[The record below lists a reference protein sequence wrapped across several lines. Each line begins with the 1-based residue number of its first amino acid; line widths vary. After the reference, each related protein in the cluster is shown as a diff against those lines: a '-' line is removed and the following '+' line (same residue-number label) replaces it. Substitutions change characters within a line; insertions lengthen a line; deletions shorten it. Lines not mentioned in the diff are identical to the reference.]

1 MSAKFSVSRRN
12 FIYLLSSVAFGIGC
26 QSSPAKGV
34 TPKWQSIR
42 SFKMKGDLR
51 AFWNVYGGDYLFNQD
66 QAVKHGFKNAQIS
79 NTYADYLNNQKEN
92 IDTFLNKNT
101 GNAWLKPPFFEKVVK
116 RNIKDAIGQGNTVG
130 FNSAIYVH
138 DIESAFERNFK
149 KLWSNEVVR
158 QSAQVDNFEEFVEE
172 NYRQQA
178 SWLSLPCKWSKQF
191 SPQKPVG
198 VYGPQLFNRDY
209 WGFVKP
215 STPAKLEQTHQAD
228 LRLWK
233 YIDPY
238 VDFYIADVY
247 MFYDLPDSIYYLAA
261 NIEENYRR
269 GRKFSNKPLY
279 AYFWLRY
286 HDSNKEMANRELPD
300 YLVEAAAVLPFF
312 TGAKGVVLWGYEPKN
327 VGQPYHNL
335 PVFINSLGRVADLS
349 AKIAKAKLVID
360 RPARELWR
368 DKKPLIRKFR
378 VSKNEWIL
386 LATNPWQSQQDKIV
400 VSTDCGSRSVK
411 LEIRGK
417 HTEIYHLQSSSLKR
431 ISAN

>member
-1 MSAKFSVSRRN
+1 
-12 FIYLLSSVAFGIGC
+12 
-26 QSSPAKGV
+26 
-34 TPKWQSIR
+34 
-42 SFKMKGDLR
+42 
-51 AFWNVYGGDYLFNQD
+51 
-66 QAVKHGFKNAQIS
+66 
-79 NTYADYLNNQKEN
+79 
-92 IDTFLNKNT
+92 
-101 GNAWLKPPFFEKVVK
+101 
-116 RNIKDAIGQGNTVG
+116 
-130 FNSAIYVH
+130 
-138 DIESAFERNFK
+138 
-149 KLWSNEVVR
+149 
-158 QSAQVDNFEEFVEE
+158 
-172 NYRQQA
+172 
-178 SWLSLPCKWSKQF
+178 
-191 SPQKPVG
+191 
-198 VYGPQLFNRDY
+198 
-209 WGFVKP
+209 
-215 STPAKLEQTHQAD
+215 
-228 LRLWK
+228 
-233 YIDPY
+233 
-238 VDFYIADVY
+238 
-247 MFYDLPDSIYYLAA
+247 
-261 NIEENYRR
+261 
-269 GRKFSNKPLY
+269 
-279 AYFWLRY
+279 
-286 HDSNKEMANRELPD
+286 MANRELPD